1 MHSSQIENTLF
12 DFIKKNTL
20 SNPNKIK
27 TETLIFKEGIFD
39 SMGFILLLD
48 FIEENFNIK
57 TADTDLIEENFESIS
72 AMVDFINKKKAANV
86 I

>member
-1 MHSSQIENTLF
+1 MLTSQIEDALF

-20 SNPNKIK
+20 TDTNKIK

-48 FIEENFNIK
+48 FIEENYNIK
-57 TADTDLIEENFESIS
+57 TSDTDLIEENFESIL
-72 AMVDFINKKKAANV
+72 AITNFISRKKVADV
-86 I
+86 T